1 MSVLE
6 IILQDFKKKR
16 LHTLIFAE
24 HTTELDLI
32 EILLDHAQIRHLRID
47 GSVTSAARRQ
57 EICDQFN
64 TGYVSDT
71 LLITLKVGGMG
82 LNLQGAQR
90 VVIVSPHW
98 NPSIEEQAVARAYRI
113 GQKENVIVYKL
124 IIRNSIEERLVS
136 RQVQKQQVANQV
148 VRDVG
153 AELKVGMND
162 IKELFMPLQSK
173 EERAELEKER
183 IREEI
188 QKLQTE

>member
-1 MSVLE
+1 MNNTSQTSLEELNAKLAQKLSVLE

-32 EILLDHAQIRHLRID
+32 EVLLDHAQIRHLRID

-90 VVIVSPHW
+90 VIIVSPHW

-136 RQVQKQQVANQV
+136 RQVQKQQIAN
-148 VRDVG
+148 
-153 AELKVGMND
+153 
-162 IKELFMPLQSK
+162 
-173 EERAELEKER
+173 
-183 IREEI
+183 
-188 QKLQTE
+188 